1 MYMGK
6 FQLGQV
12 EYCRK
17 VKTDQH
23 VLPLERFVNKTEEVE
38 LDRVEQDLVTPGK
51 ASLYWLSS
59 EVWDSLLYLYP
70 TPSYTYTLSLVLRC
84 NF

>member
-1 MYMGK
+1 MT
-6 FQLGQV
+6 
-12 EYCRK
+12 
-17 VKTDQH
+17 TDQH

-59 EVWDSLLYLYP
+59 EVWDSLLYLY
-70 TPSYTYTLSLVLRC
+70 LSDSLLYLYSLTGVAL
-84 NF
+84 